1 MSTTAPAENGSV
13 QRMEFKTEVRQL
25 LDLVIHSL
33 YTKKEIFLRELISNA
48 ADAIDKVR
56 FEALTNPALTDGDTA
71 YQIKLIANETDN
83 TLTIRDNGIGMSRE
97 TIVDH
102 LGTIAKSGTKAFVEN
117 LKKQQAQNAP
127 ELIGQFGV
135 GFYASFMV
143 ADRVTVLSR
152 QAGTPMSDGVKWVSE
167 GQGDFTVEPFEKPTR
182 GTEVVLH
189 LREDARDFLKT
200 YRLKEVVKAYSDF
213 IDHPIVIDVEKDMD
227 GKKTTVE
234 ETVNSRQALWLRP
247 KHEIK
252 QEEYNAFYQSISR
265 DFEDPSRTIHIAAEG
280 ATEFRAVLFFPA
292 NKPMEW
298 MMGPPPKSQID
309 LYVKRVLITHQ
320 CEQVIPEY
328 LRFVRG
334 VVDSSDLPLNVSR
347 ETLQHNPILARIK
360 SNLTNRVLKTLEDM
374 KAGEFDAYVTFF
386 TEFGW
391 LLKEGVGTDFANR
404 ERLSDLLIFESTS
417 TKSGEFTSLQQYVER
432 MKVEQKEI
440 HYIIGDSRQQ
450 VENSPYLES
459 IKASGE
465 EVLLLTEPIDEF
477 VINQLNRYKDK
488 PLKAADRAKG
498 ESDVDAGTKE
508 KFKPLTEALK
518 SKLDSDVKEVR
529 LSQRLK
535 ESAACLVSDEYAM
548 SAHMERLMQRM
559 GRGGEVGETK
569 RILELNPDHAV
580 VQKLLDLQQADANNP
595 KIETIAKLLFDQAT
609 IAEGGK
615 VKDPAGFGK
624 RMNELLTLVG

>member
-1 MSTTAPAENGSV
+1 
-13 QRMEFKTEVRQL
+13 MEFKTEVRQL

-56 FEALTNPALTDGDTA
+56 FEALTNPALTDGDAA

-152 QAGTPMSDGVKWVSE
+152 QAGTPVSDGVKWVSE

-200 YRLKEVVKAYSDF
+200 YRLKEVIKAYSDF
-213 IDHPIVIDVEKDMD
+213 IDHPIVLDVEKDVD

-386 TEFGW
+386 KEFGW
-391 LLKEGVGTDFANR
+391 LLKEGVGIDFANR

-432 MKVEQKEI
+432 MKVDQKEI

>member
-1 MSTTAPAENGSV
+1 MSTTSPAENSSA

-56 FEALTNPALTDGDTA
+56 FEALTNPALTDGDAA

-152 QAGTPMSDGVKWVSE
+152 QAGTPVSDGVKWVSE

-213 IDHPIVIDVEKDMD
+213 IDHPIVLDVEKDVD

-252 QEEYNAFYQSISR
+252 QEEYNAFYKSISR

-386 TEFGW
+386 KEFGW
-391 LLKEGVGTDFANR
+391 LLKEGVGIDFANR
-404 ERLSDLLIFESTS
+404 DRLSDLLIFESTS

-477 VINQLNRYKDK
+477 VINQLNTYKDK

-580 VQKLLDLQQADANNP
+580 VQKLLDLQQADANNS